1 MKVIMIAGLKRSGKD
16 TLATSLYDFLRILG
30 KDVKILHFAD
40 KLKDEVSGLL
50 GIERDKLEE
59 LKNNETHFLGKE
71 NSGTYR
77 SLLQNYG
84 ELIKQKLGKGYW
96 ANEIKKEIELLKGS
110 YDFVII
116 PDYRFLVE
124 GNVLSELD
132 DIELEFVKIIKPDIE
147 NNDKHNSEN
156 ELSNVA
162 FPNVVYNDSS
172 LLELRDKAHTLVH
185 RFLGDIDF

>member
-84 ELIKQKLGKGYW
+84 ELMKQRLGAEYW